1 MKTKLTEHLNN
12 TKSQSSGS
20 SGDSGRESM
29 PDSEIV
35 NNVVVATDGSVR
47 SQTEDGQSDDDDGD
61 WETVCSSDSSNAMSI
76 DDLE

>member
-1 MKTKLTEHLNN
+1 
-12 TKSQSSGS
+12 
-20 SGDSGRESM
+20 M
-29 PDSEIV
+29 PDYEIV

-47 SQTEDGQSDDDDGD
+47 AQTEDGQSDDDDGD